1 MTTKTTEDV
10 ASDLQRLVINDLK
23 RIYAEHDNPT
33 TRQMLADDSLKQ
45 TLELV
50 CDSLPERLRG
60 QIREILALH
69 TDLGRISIDR
79 YYVQR
84 LSDTHFVVRE
94 RQAEVYQPLPSDLI
108 VCDEFSTWPDAACY
122 AKSMNRIQRK
132 LDLIYGRWTK
142 HGAVKTHPEETKE

>member
-1 MTTKTTEDV
+1 MTTTEEV
-10 ASDLQRLVINDLK
+10 ADALQSLVINDLK

-33 TRQMLADDSLKQ
+33 TRQFLTDDGLKQ

-50 CDSLPERLRG
+50 CDSLPEQLRE

-69 TDLGRISIDR
+69 TLLGRISIDR
-79 YYVQR
+79 YYVQC
-84 LSDTHFVVRE
+84 LSTDHFVVRE
-94 RQAEVYQPLPSDLI
+94 RQADQLQPGPSDLI

-142 HGAVKTHPEETKE
+142 HGGGSTQTEETEG

>member
-1 MTTKTTEDV
+1 MTTKTTKEV
-10 ASDLQRLVINDLK
+10 ADALQRLVTNDLK
-23 RIYAEHDNPT
+23 RIYVEHDNPT
-33 TRQMLADDSLKQ
+33 TRQMLADDDLKQ

-50 CDSLPERLRG
+50 CDSLPEELRE

-69 TDLGRISIDR
+69 TLVGRISVDR

-94 RQAEVYQPLPSDLI
+94 RQADQLQPLPSDPI
-108 VCDEFSTWPDAACY
+108 VCDEFSTWPDAASS

-142 HGAVKTHPEETKE
+142 HGAVKTHPEEAMG